1 MRLTSLSL
9 AEYMSCFSSSHCC
22 LSSFQPD
29 LATFHVTIAT
39 KSLALWPVL
48 LFEQGSCSPAKD
60 AHLFVSALFSEWQRG
75 AEPLSQRCTYMQC
88 FSSGLLMQAE
98 ALHSGKHTHTL
109 FCLNYL
115 TCKCSWNYNSAFVL
129 KLMFGGPFN
138 KMLFLVSHWLHMQ
151 WTRKV

>member
-39 KSLALWPVL
+39 KSLG
-48 LFEQGSCSPAKD
+48 EQGSCSPAKD

-88 FSSGLLMQAE
+88 FSSGLLMQA
-98 ALHSGKHTHTL
+98 LHSGKHTHTL

-115 TCKCSWNYNSAFVL
+115 TCKCS
-129 KLMFGGPFN
+129 
-138 KMLFLVSHWLHMQ
+138 
-151 WTRKV
+151 